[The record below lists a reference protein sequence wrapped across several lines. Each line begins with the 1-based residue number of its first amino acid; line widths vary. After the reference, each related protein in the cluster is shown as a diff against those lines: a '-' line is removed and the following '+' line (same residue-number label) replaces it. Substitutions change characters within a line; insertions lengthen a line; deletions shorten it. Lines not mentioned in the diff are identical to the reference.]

1 MKIQHVMIDVES
13 LGLTPGSLLR
23 SVCAVAFDLDT
34 AEIGRHSVWK
44 ISMLD
49 SINSGFFVEPSSLKW
64 WMMRS
69 DEARRSFVEGKEYTI
84 QQFIT
89 SFNHFFDSLNADDI
103 HVWALQSDFD
113 IAMLRSYYSYN
124 ARRKNK
130 ENWALPFPRKNIHDV
145 YTCLRYLKNT
155 NNLIPRYGNE
165 HDPYDDCINQINIVK
180 HYIQLTQKE
189 NSPCI
194 M

>member
-1 MKIQHVMIDVES
+1 MKTQHVMIDVES

-23 SVCAVAFDLDT
+23 SVCAVAFDIET
-34 AEIGRHSVWK
+34 GIIGRHSVWK

-49 SINSGFFVEPSSLKW
+49 SINSGFFIEPSSLKW

-84 QQFIT
+84 QQFIS

-103 HVWALQSDFD
+103 HVWALQVDFD
-113 IAMLRSYYSYN
+113 IAMLRTYYSYN

-130 ENWALPFPRKNIHDV
+130 EDWELPFYRKNINEV
-145 YTCLRYLKNT
+145 YTCLKYLKNT

-165 HDPYDDCINQINIVK
+165 HDPYDDCINQINIVSK
-180 HYIQLTQKE
+180 FIQLIQKD
-189 NSPCI
+189 SKQCI
-194 M
+194 I